1 MSLHNKVREV
11 KNMKKTFYF
20 FLILYI
26 IIVLLLNSVFDL
38 SNVLLTVLFAI
49 FVGALVIYS
58 IAKRSKGDERKK
70 C

>member
-1 MSLHNKVREV
+1 
-11 KNMKKTFYF
+11 MKKTFYL

-26 IIVLLLNSVFDL
+26 IIVLLLNSVYDL

-58 IAKRSKGDERKK
+58 IAKRSKR
-70 C
+70 